1 MVLYWYAVKNK
12 VSFRQ
17 IYQFTFSCL
26 VVKMDSTLGR
36 ASTTANFNQKE
47 NDAILLF
54 KPALLSATKTIS
66 CKKKRVGKE
75 SIFDY
80 LNKSLAS
87 NIEMELLEHVLTT
100 LIENIVIN
108 KKTPTGLRSSFRIA
122 DDSLVSQNEVNNLIE
137 NNQEEL
143 NLGFNKN
150 SPLPNYDIETPYSDQ
165 VVSRPK
171 KAKDELNLEA
181 RFTALKNYIECEISS
196 LDSKFQFACLLI

>member
-47 NDAILLF
+47 NEAILLF

-100 LIENIVIN
+100 LVENNLVIN
-108 KKTPTGLRSSFRIA
+108 KKTPTGLSSFRIA
-122 DDSLVSQNEVNNLIE
+122 DDSLSSQNEVNNLTE
-137 NNQEEL
+137 NYPEEL
-143 NLGFNKN
+143 NLYLNEK
-150 SPLPNYDIETPYSDQ
+150 SLLPNYNKDTRYSHQ

-171 KAKDELNLEA
+171 IAKDELNLEA